1 MEETDKLIDNENNI
15 IDDEN
20 EEEMLDDA
28 KDQIYHN
35 PIENYALNNKFPY
48 LLFFQLFI

>member
-1 MEETDKLIDNENNI
+1 MEETDKLIDTENNI

-35 PIENYALNNKFPY
+35 P
-48 LLFFQLFI
+48 